1 MEQLRPLLVFLARQ
15 WKKYVVAI
23 FLTAVFIVLMFPLN
37 DVGDLV
43 TTQVY
48 KGTGNKVYLQFE
60 DLNLDFLPSPGL
72 EMSQISLEASPL
84 PPLAIRRL
92 EVRPSLFGLLMQK
105 IDASATAEG
114 IFRGDIRASIKPGRK
129 MENGAASHAIT
140 LNAERLSL
148 AEVKKLVPA
157 PVNFRGVLNLN
168 ADGQIDPSFTNQP
181 DVTIDLN
188 SQNFELLPSTVETMM
203 GPLSV
208 PELKLGRLNLKGR
221 LSAGSFVIEDGQL
234 GQPNDELTGTVKGRL
249 GLEMRLVG
257 NGMVVPVA
265 TNYEFN
271 VNLVAKKSFEDRA
284 SMFLLL
290 IQNHRQ
296 PEADGGRYR
305 FTLTGDAR
313 SQQFQFNPAR

>member
-1 MEQLRPLLVFLARQ
+1 MDKLRPVLAFLLRH
-15 WKKYVVAI
+15 WKKYLLAV
-23 FLTAVFIVLMFPLN
+23 FLTAVFVVLMFPLN
-37 DVGDLV
+37 DVSDLV

-48 KGTGNKVYLQFE
+48 QASGNKVYLQFE
-60 DLNLDFLPSPGL
+60 ELNLDFLPAPGL
-72 EMSQISLEASPL
+72 EMAQISLEAAPL

-105 IDASATAEG
+105 LDASATAEG
-114 IFRGDIRASIKPGRK
+114 IFRGDIQASIKPGRK
-129 MENGAASHAIT
+129 AENGAPTHAIRV
-140 LNAERLSL
+140 NAERLNL

-157 PVNFRGVLNLN
+157 PVNFRGILNLN
-168 ADGQIDPSFTNQP
+168 ADGQVDPSFSNQP
-181 DVTIDLN
+181 DITVDLS

-203 GPLSV
+203 GPLAV

-221 LSAGSFVIEDGQL
+221 LSAGSFIIEEGQL
-234 GQPNDELTGTVKGRL
+234 GQPNDELNGTIRGRL

-257 NGMVVPVA
+257 NGMVVPIA
-265 TNYEFN
+265 TSYEFN

-305 FTLTGDAR
+305 FTLTGNAQT
-313 SQQFQFNPAR
+313 QQFQFNPAR